1 MKNSVIKH
9 DNFKVLISSETINFR
24 NILAGKLRLEGFEVE
39 FATGGFHMLHI
50 LEKFT
55 DYKMVIINE
64 DMHDMSAQEMIGL
77 IRLAK
82 SKQELP
88 ILFISR
94 NNSEED
100 ICDMVFT
107 GANEYIVQSP
117 NFNPI
122 LERAHKYLQ
131 ILKANAA

>member
-88 ILFISR
+88 ILFISK

-107 GANEYIVQSP
+107 GANEYIVQSS

-122 LERAHKYLQ
+122 LERTHKYLQ